1 MQIKRGERANGVLFS
16 FFARECKEL
25 KKKELY
31 RPHETKHLLFF
42 PFEIQIHLALKSFS
56 NRDNTDFFKVQS
68 ENGME
73 KKGRW
78 FAC

>member
-1 MQIKRGERANGVLFS
+1 MQGVEKKRVVPTTRNQAF
-16 FFARECKEL
+16 
-25 KKKELY
+25 
-31 RPHETKHLLFF
+31 TFF